1 MRVTGPAPV
10 DWSPV
15 TPTDAGP
22 PSTAAGDRPQ
32 NRPLRLSAFTD
43 LVGSPVAVAADP
55 DPEIRGATL
64 ASTDVVPGNLYAA
77 LPGARTH
84 GVRFVAD
91 AVARGAVAVLTD
103 PTGRD
108 EAVAT
113 GLPVCVVADPR
124 AVLGSVAD
132 RIYGEPSDR
141 LRVIGITGTNGKT
154 TTAYLVEAGLAA
166 AGLGTGLIGTVQ
178 TRTRGRDADGAP
190 TVTAFPSVR
199 TTPEAPALHALLAQ
213 MAGSGVSTVVMEV
226 SSHAL
231 VLGRVGGVR
240 FAAAGFTNLGRDHL
254 DFHGDLE
261 EYFQAKALLFDGR
274 AAADVVVVDDAAG
287 RRLAYRTDR
296 QRPVTVSS
304 SDPASADWAATGVT
318 ATAEGGSAFT
328 LHGPGGRTW
337 PARLRLPGRFN
348 VANAV
353 LAVALLDAVGIDV
366 GTALSGLADTVVPGR
381 MEPVDAG
388 QRFVAVVDYAHTPDA
403 VTTALAALRGA
414 TPGRLITVLGCG
426 GDRDPGKRP
435 AMGAAAATGSD
446 VLVVTDDNPRSE
458 DPAAIRA
465 AMLAGVSDVPEAQ
478 RAEVLEVGDRR
489 EALRAAVAL
498 ARPGDTLLVAGKGHE
513 TGQEIAGEVHPFDD
527 RDVLREFLAALGAR
541 A

>member
-1 MRVTGPAPV
+1 M
-10 DWSPV
+10 
-15 TPTDAGP
+15 
-22 PSTAAGDRPQ
+22 
-32 NRPLRLSAFTD
+32 
-43 LVGSPVAVAADP
+43 
-55 DPEIRGATL
+55 TL
-64 ASTDVVPGNLYAA
+64 ASGEVRPGDLYAA

-84 GVRFVAD
+84 GIRYVAD

-108 EAVAT
+108 EAAAT
-113 GLPVCVVADPR
+113 GLPVCVVDDPR
-124 AVLGSVAD
+124 AVLGAVAD
-132 RIYGEPSDR
+132 RVYGEPSSR

-154 TTAYLVEAGLAA
+154 TTAYLVESGLAA

-178 TRTRGRDADGAP
+178 TRTRGRDADG
-190 TVTAFPSVR
+190 TRVTAIPSVR
-199 TTPEAPALHALLAQ
+199 TTPEAPALHALLAD
-213 MAGSGVSTVVMEV
+213 MADTGVSAVVMEV

-274 AAADVVVVDDAAG
+274 AAVDVVDVDDAAG
-287 RRLAYRTDR
+287 RRLADR
-296 QRPVTVSS
+296 PDRPRPVTVSS
-304 SDPASADWAATGVT
+304 GDPAADWWATDVT
-318 ATAEGGSAFT
+318 TTPDGGSAFT
-328 LHGPGGRTW
+328 LHGPGGRSW

-353 LAVALLDAVGIDV
+353 LAVALLDAVGIDA

-388 QRFVAVVDYAHTPDA
+388 QPFVAVVDYAHTPDA
-403 VTTALAALRGA
+403 VTTALGALRGRHPRQA
-414 TPGRLITVLGCG
+414 DHRAGLRGRPRPRQAARDGCGRGGGQRRPRGHRRQPAVGGPGRHPGRDARRG
-426 GDRDPGKRP
+426 GRRP
-435 AMGAAAATGSD
+435 RGS
-446 VLVVTDDNPRSE
+446 
-458 DPAAIRA
+458 
-465 AMLAGVSDVPEAQ
+465 

-489 EALRAAVAL
+489 EALRTAVGL

-513 TGQEIAGEVHPFDD
+513 TGQEVDGQVHHFDD
-527 RDVLREFLAALGAR
+527 REVLREVLTGLKADA
-541 A
+541 